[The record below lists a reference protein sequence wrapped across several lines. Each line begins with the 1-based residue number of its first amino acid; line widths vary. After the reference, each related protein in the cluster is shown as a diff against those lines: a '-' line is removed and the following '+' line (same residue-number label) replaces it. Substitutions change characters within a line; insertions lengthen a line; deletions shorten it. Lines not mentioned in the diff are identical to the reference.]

1 MQIVQTIARHD
12 GPRGEV
18 VLRRRLGDAPNA
30 EESRAEELIINGV
43 FAMDSS
49 ETSTEYL
56 LAELA
61 ILTGR
66 AVRVLVG
73 GLGLGYT
80 VAALAAKEVAT
91 IDVVEIEQCLI
102 DWAAQGVITPLAAAA
117 SDPRIRLHNGDIRL
131 VLEGLSDGPRGPW
144 DAIVLDVD
152 NGPDFLIHDQNR
164 ALYTE
169 RGLRTAYAQLAEG
182 GILAIWCQAAAPAL
196 REVLGRIAPSVSE
209 HLIRV
214 SRGDRRFQ
222 YAIYTVSRP
231 PGSHPEAKKECA
243 HDAVK

>member
-1 MQIVQTIARHD
+1 
-12 GPRGEV
+12 
-18 VLRRRLGDAPNA
+18 
-30 EESRAEELIINGV
+30 
-43 FAMDSS
+43 
-49 ETSTEYL
+49 
-56 LAELA
+56 
-61 ILTGR
+61 
-66 AVRVLVG
+66 
-73 GLGLGYT
+73 LGLGYT

-169 RGLRTAYAQLAEG
+169 RCLRTAYAQLAEG

-231 PGSHPEAKKECA
+231 PSSRAEAKQECA
-243 HDAVK
+243 HDAVN